1 MSDTDCHIIFVWCF
15 LRKSSSMSMSKKH
28 FAPGTDTISWTS
40 ATNTFPESI
49 YQPAPARRFED
60 QLVVSTNVYINCPC
74 GLMGCHAEYIEVQCW
89 KLGWLFTPQK
99 WAKNWDSGSPT
110 FFHPKI
116 RTMPT
121 WQEKIKPIAWG
132 LWLCHKK
139 IPNESPT
146 KMASKSWALM
156 ISFIHILG
164 ARIFVEWNLQDSA
177 SSKHLSN
184 LLTARNWSKEFM
196 RIMKNPMRLVLS
208 ALIQGHLVFASNCL
222 IKDRVVC
229 CSIVIVRSYKVVSW
243 KYRSFVFSG
252 LGLPLSIV
260 ELPLLA

>member
-1 MSDTDCHIIFVWCF
+1 MCTRQRSRNRKPNGVTCNRMSDTDCHIIFVWCF

-110 FFHPKI
+110 FFIQKLEP
-116 RTMPT
+116 MP
-121 WQEKIKPIAWG
+121 IG
-132 LWLCHKK
+132 KK
-139 IPNESPT
+139 SNQLPEDY
-146 KMASKSWALM
+146 
-156 ISFIHILG
+156 
-164 ARIFVEWNLQDSA
+164 DSA
-177 SSKHLSN
+177 
-184 LLTARNWSKEFM
+184 T
-196 RIMKNPMRLVLS
+196 KNPKW
-208 ALIQGHLVFASNCL
+208 ITHKNG
-222 IKDRVVC
+222 I
-229 CSIVIVRSYKVVSW
+229 
-243 KYRSFVFSG
+243 
-252 LGLPLSIV
+252 
-260 ELPLLA
+260 

>member
-28 FAPGTDTISWTS
+28 FAPGTDTVSWTS

-110 FFHPKI
+110 FFIQKLEPCQIGK
-116 RTMPT
+116 TSNQFP
-121 WQEKIKPIAWG
+121 EDY
-132 LWLCHKK
+132 
-139 IPNESPT
+139 
-146 KMASKSWALM
+146 
-156 ISFIHILG
+156 
-164 ARIFVEWNLQDSA
+164 DSA
-177 SSKHLSN
+177 
-184 LLTARNWSKEFM
+184 T
-196 RIMKNPMRLVLS
+196 KNPKWITHKNGIQILS
-208 ALIQGHLVFASNCL
+208 LDDFLHTNFGC
-222 IKDRVVC
+222 KDFCWMKLTR
-229 CSIVIVRSYKVVSW
+229 
-243 KYRSFVFSG
+243 FS
-252 LGLPLSIV
+252 
-260 ELPLLA
+260 

>member
-110 FFHPKI
+110 FFIQKLEPCQLARNQTNCLRI
-116 RTMPT
+116 MTLP
-121 WQEKIKPIAWG
+121 Q
-132 LWLCHKK
+132 K

-156 ISFIHILG
+156 ISFIQILG

-184 LLTARNWSKEFM
+184 LLTARNLSKEFM
-196 RIMKNPMRLVLS
+196 RIMKNPTRLVLS